1 MIGYLSFK
9 MKEVPLKTQ
18 LLIGIIT
25 FLVFS
30 YIIKLIIKNISSTN
44 DEGETLINLNKL
56 GRRHRSNKKKLK
68 T

>member
-9 MKEVPLKTQ
+9 MIEVPLKTQ

-44 DEGETLINLNKL
+44 DDGEPLINLNKL
-56 GRRHRSNKKKLK
+56 GRRHKSNEK
-68 T
+68 

>member
-9 MKEVPLKTQ
+9 MIEVPLKTQ

-25 FLVFS
+25 FLVFY

-56 GRRHRSNKKKLK
+56 GRRHRSNEK
-68 T
+68 

>member
-9 MKEVPLKTQ
+9 MIEVPLKTQ

-25 FLVFS
+25 FLVFFF
-30 YIIKLIIKNISSTN
+30 IIKLIIKNISSTN

-56 GRRHRSNKKKLK
+56 GRRHRSNEK
-68 T
+68 

>member
-9 MKEVPLKTQ
+9 MIEVPLKTQ

-44 DEGETLINLNKL
+44 DEGETLINLNKI
-56 GRRHRSNKKKLK
+56 GKRDRSNEK
-68 T
+68 

>member
-9 MKEVPLKTQ
+9 MIEVPLKTQ

-44 DEGETLINLNKL
+44 DEGETLINFNKL
-56 GRRHRSNKKKLK
+56 SRRHRSNEK
-68 T
+68 

>member
-9 MKEVPLKTQ
+9 MIEVPLKTQ

-25 FLVFS
+25 FLVFF

-44 DEGETLINLNKL
+44 DESETLINLNKL
-56 GRRHRSNKKKLK
+56 GRRHRSNEK
-68 T
+68 

>member
-9 MKEVPLKTQ
+9 MIEVPLKTQ

-25 FLVFS
+25 FLVFF
-30 YIIKLIIKNISSTN
+30 YIIKLIIKSISSTN

-56 GRRHRSNKKKLK
+56 GRRHRSNKK
-68 T
+68 

>member
-9 MKEVPLKTQ
+9 MIEVPLETQ
-18 LLIGIIT
+18 LLIGIIS
-25 FLVFS
+25 FLVFF

-56 GRRHRSNKKKLK
+56 GRRHRSNEK
-68 T
+68 

>member
-9 MKEVPLKTQ
+9 MIEVPLKTQ

-25 FLVFS
+25 FLVFF

-56 GRRHRSNKKKLK
+56 GRRHRSNKK
-68 T
+68 

>member
-9 MKEVPLKTQ
+9 MIEVPLKTQ

-25 FLVFS
+25 FFVFS

-56 GRRHRSNKKKLK
+56 GRRHRSNEK
-68 T
+68 

>member
-9 MKEVPLKTQ
+9 MIEVPLKTQ

-56 GRRHRSNKKKLK
+56 GRRHKSNEK
-68 T
+68 

>member
-1 MIGYLSFK
+1 MIGYLGFK
-9 MKEVPLKTQ
+9 MIEIPLKTQ

-56 GRRHRSNKKKLK
+56 GRRHRSNEK
-68 T
+68 

>member
-9 MKEVPLKTQ
+9 MIEVPLKTQ

-25 FLVFS
+25 FLVFF
-30 YIIKLIIKNISSTN
+30 YLIKLIIKNISSTN

-56 GRRHRSNKKKLK
+56 GRRHRSNEK
-68 T
+68 

>member
-9 MKEVPLKTQ
+9 MIEVPLKTQ

-25 FLVFS
+25 FLVFFF
-30 YIIKLIIKNISSTN
+30 IIKLIIKNISSTN

-56 GRRHRSNKKKLK
+56 GRRHRSIEK
-68 T
+68 

>member
-9 MKEVPLKTQ
+9 MIEVPLKTQ

-25 FLVFS
+25 FLVFF

-56 GRRHRSNKKKLK
+56 GRRHRSNEK
-68 T
+68 

>member
-9 MKEVPLKTQ
+9 MIEIPLKTQ

-56 GRRHRSNKKKLK
+56 GRRHRSNEK
-68 T
+68 

>member
-9 MKEVPLKTQ
+9 MIEVPLKTQ

-56 GRRHRSNKKKLK
+56 GRRRRSNEK
-68 T
+68 

>member
-9 MKEVPLKTQ
+9 MIEVPLKTQ

-44 DEGETLINLNKL
+44 DEGDTLINLDKL
-56 GRRHRSNKKKLK
+56 GRRHRSNEK
-68 T
+68 

>member
-9 MKEVPLKTQ
+9 MIEVHLKTQ

-25 FLVFS
+25 FLVFF
-30 YIIKLIIKNISSTN
+30 YIIKLIIKNISSIN

-56 GRRHRSNKKKLK
+56 GRRRRSNEK
-68 T
+68 